1 VKDRLLT
8 LMLAFGALAASY
20 LFLFPKPAPVDEQ
33 ASFPLSTDSG
43 IHGYLAAWRWL
54 KQSGT
59 PIAALRNRYDHLTA
73 AGFVPSPSG
82 NVMLT
87 TMPFRLATSI
97 KEEAPLNAWIE
108 QGNTLVVM
116 AALDDTPDWALTGGR
131 SMEEALKRMLK
142 LEVSSIRSPD
152 RASPPA
158 RDSAPRA
165 DADAAASAAPPPT
178 PTFRERVKRLV
189 ADASAT
195 RTFHLSP
202 IGSHPLLEG
211 VGTIIA
217 YSELP
222 ADRWKAT
229 PTDAA
234 LLLAIAG
241 LEPAGDA
248 AVWLKRQG
256 SGQIL
261 VIGVAGGFANR
272 AIGEADNARFLANI
286 IAWSRA
292 QRGTVIFDDAHQGA
306 VSYYDPKA
314 FFADP
319 RLHRT
324 LLWVLV
330 VWFLFVLGAQTF
342 RVRDA
347 QWRPVDVTAFVGAS
361 GEFFAGVLSPPAAAE
376 RLLANFFN
384 ALRRRLGLS
393 EDGEPVWTWLE
404 AQAVVSSAEFA
415 ELRRQHAK
423 AVAGQRVDLVRLQN
437 LLSRLQGALL

>member
-1 VKDRLLT
+1 MT
-8 LMLAFGALAASY
+8 LMLALGALAAAY
-20 LFLFPKPAPVDEQ
+20 IFLFPKPAPVDEQ

-43 IHGYLAAWRWL
+43 VHGYLAAWRWL
-54 KQSGT
+54 KESGT
-59 PIAALRNRYDHLTA
+59 PIAALRSRYDHLSA
-73 AGFVPSPSG
+73 AGFLASPSG
-82 NVMLT
+82 NILLT
-87 TMPFRLATSI
+87 TMPFRLTTSI
-97 KEEAPLNAWIE
+97 KEETPLHAWIE

-131 SMEEALKRMLK
+131 SMEETLKRVLQ
-142 LEVSSIRSPD
+142 LEVKSIRAPD
-152 RASPPA
+152 AA
-158 RDSAPRA
+158 RGADS
-165 DADAAASAAPPPT
+165 DAAASAAASAEPAPAPNQSAPAPT
-178 PTFRERVKRLV
+178 LRERVKRLV
-189 ADASAT
+189 ADVSAT
-195 RTFHLSP
+195 RTMRLSP
-202 IGSHPLLEG
+202 TGSHPLLEG
-211 VGTIIA
+211 VGSIVA
-217 YSELP
+217 YSEFP

-229 PTDAA
+229 PADAA
-234 LLLAIAG
+234 LLLGIAG
-241 LEPAGDA
+241 LEPAGEA

-261 VIGVAGGFANR
+261 VIGVAGAFSNR

-286 IAWSRA
+286 VAWNRA
-292 QRGTVIFDDAHQGA
+292 ERGTVIFDDAHQGA

-347 QWRPVDVTAFVGAS
+347 HWRPVDVTAFVGAS
-361 GEFFAGVLSPPAAAE
+361 GEFFAGVLAPAAAAE

-393 EDGEPVWTWLE
+393 EDGAPVWTWLE
-404 AQAVVSSAEFA
+404 AQALVSSEELA

-437 LLSRLQGALL
+437 LLSRMQGALL